1 MIVMYLVL
9 STQEILALSFKN
21 PIRLQIFISN
31 ELTQGTLF
39 LFVLCEKIIERK
51 SLNLFFWFVKNYTN
65 KPGGKGVLC

>member
-51 SLNLFFWFVKNYTN
+51 SLNFSGL
-65 KPGGKGVLC
+65 